1 MDEAEDTLDRPDDE
15 VAPGDD
21 VDPSEEVAPEEGLE
35 PGAHID
41 RGTALELL
49 RDGELDIVGRL
60 VDASNVTLYGTVACP
75 PGSGRGAL
83 KAACVYKP
91 IRGERPLD
99 DFPIG
104 TLAYRE
110 VAAHAV
116 SDRAGWG
123 IVPPTVFRDGPLG
136 PGMAQLW
143 IEVDDAVDVVSMI
156 LTRDPALRRMALF
169 DAVVNNADRKGGHM
183 LPVTDGRVYGVD
195 HGVTFAI
202 EPKLRTVLWGWRG
215 ERLSDEE
222 AALLHGLRED
232 LDGDLGAELRE
243 SLSRREVAA
252 TIRRVD
258 ALLASGMFPLPDS
271 GRPAIPWPPF

>member
-1 MDEAEDTLDRPDDE
+1 MDEASDASRAADAEGGLRRETDE
-15 VAPGDD
+15 V
-21 VDPSEEVAPEEGLE
+21 E
-35 PGAHID
+35 PGNAID
-41 RGTALELL
+41 RATALELL
-49 RDGELDIVGRL
+49 RDGELEVVGRL

-75 PGSGRGAL
+75 DGPGRRAL

-99 DFPIG
+99 DFPVG

-110 VAAHAV
+110 VAAHTL
-116 SDRAGWG
+116 SDRPGFG

-143 IEVDDAVDVVSMI
+143 IEVDDEVDVVSTI
-156 LTRDPALRRMALF
+156 LTRDPSLRRMALF

-183 LPVTDGRVYGVD
+183 LPVGGGRVYGVD
-195 HGVTFAI
+195 HGVTFAV

-215 ERLSDEE
+215 EQLTEE
-222 AALLHGLRED
+222 EVALLQLLRA
-232 LDGDLGAELRE
+232 DLGADLGTELRE
-243 SLSRREVAA
+243 LLSRREVAA
-252 TIRRVD
+252 TVRRVD
-258 ALLASGMFPLPDS
+258 ALLAAGVFPMPHP

>member
-1 MDEAEDTLDRPDDE
+1 VDER
-15 VAPGDD
+15 
-21 VDPSEEVAPEEGLE
+21 DPSGAEQAADDEGLE
-35 PGAHID
+35 
-41 RGTALELL
+41 RGVDLEPATALELL
-49 RDGELDIVGRL
+49 REGELQIVGRL
-60 VDASNVTLYGTVACP
+60 IDASNVTLYGTVACP
-75 PGSGRGAL
+75 AVGERRAL

-99 DFPIG
+99 DFPVG

-110 VAAHAV
+110 VAAHTL
-116 SDRAGWG
+116 SDRPGWG

-143 IEVDDAVDVVSMI
+143 MDVDDEVDVVTAI
-156 LTRDPALRRMALF
+156 LTRDPSLRRMALF

-183 LPVTDGRVYGVD
+183 LPVDGGRVYGVD

-215 ERLSDEE
+215 EDLTDDET
-222 AALLHGLRED
+222 ALLEELRGDLREG
-232 LDGDLGAELRE
+232 LDEQLRE
-243 SLSRREVAA
+243 LLSRREVAA
-252 TIRRVD
+252 TVRRVE
-258 ALLASGMFPLPDS
+258 ALLLAGTFPLPNP